1 MQSAIPRVPP
11 KPTAHGNTRKERKK
25 EGNTKDRKK
34 EREGKEGKRNPVPV
48 VTPW

>member
-1 MQSAIPRVPP
+1 MQSVIFRVLS
-11 KPTAHGNTRKERKK
+11 KPTAYGNTRKERKK
-25 EGNTKDRKK
+25 EGKTEDRKK